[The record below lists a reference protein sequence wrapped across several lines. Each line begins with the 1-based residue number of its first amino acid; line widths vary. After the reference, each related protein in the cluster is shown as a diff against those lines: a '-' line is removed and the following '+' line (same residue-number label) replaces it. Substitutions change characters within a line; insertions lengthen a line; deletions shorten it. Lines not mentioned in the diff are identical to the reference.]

1 MSNSLLSV
9 IMKQQEEGLIKIIEE
24 TTLDYKLSRVS
35 ELQNWK
41 EVELAFYYLVEI
53 NKDKIK
59 DIKMYLINA
68 DIDFYYNH
76 IRIKAKG
83 E

>member
-1 MSNSLLSV
+1 
-9 IMKQQEEGLIKIIEE
+9 MKQQEEGLIKIIEE